1 MKLEQDLGD
10 TKKVY
15 AENKN
20 TLEHWSIE
28 HDKLQLEDVEY
39 VCGGTGSLAGI
50 LIRYIATKTMR

>member
-39 VCGGTGSLAGI
+39 VCGGTGSLAGV
-50 LIRYIATKTMR
+50 LT